1 MSQAGLLNVSGGG
14 GGGSPI
20 ESIEGNDGIP
30 VPPTGNIIHIV
41 GAGGVLVSGNPGTST
56 LTITVPGSVFTWNV
70 ITSANNVQQISVQ
83 NGYITKGAMSCIMLL
98 PASANIGDTFEILGY
113 GNLWQL
119 TQNAGQTIF
128 YGKAQ
133 TTSGVGGSLTA
144 TMIKDRIEV
153 ICVTANTEFDVTT
166 SIGNITV
173 V

>member
-1 MSQAGLLNVSGGG
+1 M
-14 GGGSPI
+14 
-20 ESIEGNDGIP
+20 
-30 VPPTGNIIHIV
+30 
-41 GAGGVLVSGNPGTST
+41 
-56 LTITVPGSVFTWNV
+56 
-70 ITSANNVQQISVQ
+70 
-83 NGYITKGAMSCIMLL
+83 KL
-98 PASANIGDTFEILGY
+98 PAAANIGDTFEILGY

-128 YGKAQ
+128 FGSQQ
-133 TTSGVGGSLTA
+133 TTSGIGGSLTA